1 MGRSGRL
8 IAALRQ
14 GRSQFVGLFRR
25 YPRVAFPLSGAVAL
39 SAVALVVLAVF
50 VVAFRGGSFSGRDVL
65 SDSITAT
72 PDSTLTPT
80 ATATATATVVMEAA
94 AVTPSSGSTGQ
105 GSSSGGP
112 ASESGMRF
120 KIPSIGVDAP
130 VTIRLMGSDG
140 VMGEPNGRF
149 DVVWYDFSAFP
160 GMGGY
165 PGAGGNAVFAGHVD
179 YHPHYEAVFWDLHL
193 VGPGDIIEVDLPD
206 GTLIRYTVQWSR
218 QIGPDDDFSGYVT
231 RTGEDIMTIVT
242 CQGTFNSAT
251 HNYDHRLVVRG
262 IRQ

>member
-1 MGRSGRL
+1 MGRSDRL

-14 GRSQFVGLFRR
+14 GRLRLIELFRR
-25 YPRVAFPLSGAVAL
+25 YPRLAFPVSGAVAL
-39 SAVALVVLAVF
+39 GMAALVAVVVLSG
-50 VVAFRGGSFSGRDVL
+50 AFRGGASGSDVL
-65 SDSITAT
+65 SDSTTAT

-80 ATATATATVVMEAA
+80 PTAAPAMEAA
-94 AVTPSSGSTGQ
+94 SAGTPSSSAAADTN
-105 GSSSGGP
+105 SAP

-130 VTIRLMGSDG
+130 VTTRVMGSDG
-140 VMGEPNGRF
+140 VMGEPNGKD

-179 YHPHYEAVFWDLHL
+179 YHPNYEAVFWDLHL
-193 VGPGDIIEVDLPD
+193 VGPGDVIEVDLPD
-206 GTLIRYTVQWSR
+206 GTPIRYTVQWTKET
-218 QIGPDDDFSGYVT
+218 GDEDDFSSYVSK
-231 RTGEDIMTIVT
+231 TGQDIITIVT